1 MENRTR
7 SKQFILRVTEEEHKK
22 IKKKIEKSKL
32 KQNEY
37 LLKCALDKEIIVIE
51 DLQQM
56 VLETKRIGNN
66 INQLAKTVNQGRI
79 VNGGQELLE
88 IKEELKE
95 VWQLLRL
102 LIQKQ
107 V

>member
-1 MENRTR
+1 MENRSK
-7 SKQFILRVTEEEHKK
+7 SKQIKFWVTEEEQKK

-56 VLETKRIGNN
+56 ILETKRIGNN
-66 INQLAKTVNQGRI
+66 INQLAKSVNQGRI